1 MNVRER
7 LRAEDPR
14 LYAALEGSWE
24 TAQQTWL
31 PLIAA
36 KHGSHNAYPHLWNME
51 LRLNDLAEVFGAEDR
66 RPSFRLSP
74 VEKYLLLA
82 AVLFHD
88 IGKARERYEYD
99 HALGSYLLVE
109 EHWAEYG
116 ILTDS
121 LAHIVAKL
129 ALHHDVRKA
138 ASDPQ
143 HDARKTHGLSE
154 RTVDPY
160 GRVREN
166 GLSAVLVLLDHLDT
180 SYTRVV
186 PPEITQ
192 AGAKTFRKLVQGVEV
207 DHEARL
213 IRSVLAGFER
223 KDALS
228 PLPRDSRKLE
238 YYALRKRYED
248 CYRPSDVVNHSLIR
262 KVADNQAKFD
272 DEANLSDHERLAVL
286 QGNLRRNAEKLH
298 LIRDNLHAMG
308 IALDDWLLE
317 LDEHLFDSAGCEA
330 WEPIL
335 DAPYLRRVAHEMW
348 NLSTRVFGR
357 AVFTYE
363 TLAAA
368 VREPDVSRVKRAV
381 RRLSILTDQ
390 EVLRDCLGN
399 GTDEQGAVEAYDS
412 TWRWRV
418 SRPAA
423 SGHSGAACACVSIRV
438 AKELLDTLETQRR
451 GGRR

>member
-1 MNVRER
+1 
-7 LRAEDPR
+7 
-14 LYAALEGSWE
+14 
-24 TAQQTWL
+24 
-31 PLIAA
+31 
-36 KHGSHNAYPHLWNME
+36 
-51 LRLNDLAEVFGAEDR
+51 
-66 RPSFRLSP
+66 
-74 VEKYLLLA
+74 
-82 AVLFHD
+82 
-88 IGKARERYEYD
+88 
-99 HALGSYLLVE
+99 
-109 EHWAEYG
+109 
-116 ILTDS
+116 
-121 LAHIVAKL
+121 
-129 ALHHDVRKA
+129 
-138 ASDPQ
+138 
-143 HDARKTHGLSE
+143 
-154 RTVDPY
+154 
-160 GRVREN
+160 
-166 GLSAVLVLLDHLDT
+166 
-180 SYTRVV
+180 
-186 PPEITQ
+186 
-192 AGAKTFRKLVQGVEV
+192 
-207 DHEARL
+207 
-213 IRSVLAGFER
+213 
-223 KDALS
+223 
-228 PLPRDSRKLE
+228 
-238 YYALRKRYED
+238 
-248 CYRPSDVVNHSLIR
+248 
-262 KVADNQAKFD
+262 
-272 DEANLSDHERLAVL
+272 
-286 QGNLRRNAEKLH
+286 
-298 LIRDNLHAMG
+298 MG